1 MYKALLSNNFF
12 TLLTAE
18 RDDVIASFKLEH
30 LKDGIREISDLPDE
44 QGYEEAHI
52 IQKNNS

>member
-1 MYKALLSNNFF
+1 MYKTLLSNNFF

-44 QGYEEAHI
+44 QGYEDAHI